1 MKTTTKKVTS
11 LLVLLIVMM
20 SCNLVAAQTFNRKDI
35 NGMWKRSDGLII
47 TISGVGTFSD
57 GGHAL
62 VFAPGNSGWSQT
74 CAKRCWKFRQIQY
87 EGENQW
93 SANNKMYMPNGDYTK
108 DDGTVTIRLAED
120 KQSFTAGGFTYN
132 KY

>member
-1 MKTTTKKVTS
+1 MKTIKILFLFVGM
-11 LLVLLIVMM
+11 LVSGAL
-20 SCNLVAAQTFNRKDI
+20 SAQEFNKKDI

-74 CAKRCWKFRQIQY
+74 CAKRCWKFREIQY
-87 EGENQW
+87 EGGNEW
-93 SANNKMYMPNGDYTK
+93 SANNKMYMPTGDYTK
-108 DDGTVTIRLAED
+108 DDGIVTILLED
-120 KQSFTAGGFTYN
+120 DKKSFTAGGYTYY